1 MAIENDMLALART
14 DVELSDLILGTTND
28 ELKQNAAAY
37 HTEQS
42 VEKIIKHLLI
52 QKRGYGNPTHDI
64 GQLVA
69 DAKSEKISLP
79 EWVDDNSYVISKW
92 STTIRY
98 NSNFKTN
105 REKID
110 QFNKS
115 IHDWIDNIKA
125 Q

>member
-1 MAIENDMLALART
+1 MAIVNDMLALAQT

-37 HTEQS
+37 HTEQAI
-42 VEKIIKHLLI
+42 EKMIKHLLI
-52 QKRGYGNPTHDI
+52 KHRGHGNNTHDI

-69 DAKSEKISLP
+69 DAKNEKIILP
-79 EWVDDNSYVISKW
+79 AWVDENSYEISKW

-105 REKID
+105 RDRILE
-110 QFNKS
+110 FNKK
-115 IHDWIDNIKA
+115 IHEWIDSSN
-125 Q
+125 

>member
-37 HTEQS
+37 HTEQAI
-42 VEKIIKHLLI
+42 EKVVKHLLI
-52 QKRGYGNPTHDI
+52 QKRGYGNNTHDI

-69 DAKSEKISLP
+69 DADAEGIALP
-79 EWVDDNSYVISKW
+79 NWVDENSYEISKW

-105 REKID
+105 REKIS
-110 QFNKS
+110 QFNKEL
-115 IHDWIDNIKA
+115 HAWIDEI
-125 Q
+125 